1 MESSPIG
8 MSHPSRWLALLRIVI
23 GLYFA
28 KAIWTKMT
36 VALFGGFLPVPAVQD
51 RWLQVM
57 PIIVAKQA
65 SGNPILFYKQ
75 FLEQTV
81 IPNAPVFARL
91 AAWGEVIVGIGLTL
105 GLFTRVAALIGL
117 WLALNYGLATQW
129 QAPGQLGFHLVLG
142 TSMIVFFLA
151 RAGREWGLDGWLAW
165 RFPGAWYTKI
175 FG

>member
-36 VALFGGFLPVPAVQD
+36 VMLVGGFLPVPAVQD

-57 PIIVAKQA
+57 PGIVAKQA

-91 AAWGEVIVGIGLTL
+91 AAWG
-105 GLFTRVAALIGL
+105 
-117 WLALNYGLATQW
+117 
-129 QAPGQLGFHLVLG
+129 
-142 TSMIVFFLA
+142 S
-151 RAGREWGLDGWLAW
+151 AGRPVGTAVA
-165 RFPGAWYTKI
+165 R
-175 FG
+175 